1 MGTKRVGLAR
11 VEALIEALDRD
22 LNLVNATLTNPTITT
37 SAAATFTGATVG
49 VDLKPSLCGLT
60 ATTQNTS
67 GTTTGVVETLHI
79 KNFTGAA
86 AEVATLPAAAV
97 GARLAYLMSVD
108 TTGGTNTL
116 IFDCAGTDVFTTG
129 QIIESR
135 DTNVVV
141 YDTSAA
147 DETRVTYTPANAAT
161 NYISQGSIF
170 YFWCTTAGQWN
181 VQLEPRSNPASTG
194 LTGACVFAA

>member
-1 MGTKRVGLAR
+1 M
-11 VEALIEALDRD
+11 
-22 LNLVNATLTNPTITT
+22 
-37 SAAATFTGATVG
+37 
-49 VDLKPSLCGLT
+49 
-60 ATTQNTS
+60 
-67 GTTTGVVETLHI
+67 VETPHI

-86 AEVATLPAAAV
+86 QEIVTLPAAAV
-97 GARLAYLMSVD
+97 GARLAYVMSVD
-108 TTGGTNTL
+108 TTGGTAVL
-116 IFDCAGTDVFTTG
+116 RFDCAGSDVYTTG

-135 DTNVVV
+135 DSNIVV

-147 DETRVTYTPANAAT
+147 GETLLQYTPADAVT

-181 VQLEPRSNPASTG
+181 VQLEPRYNPASTG